1 MQGMREKFLYHIQI
15 VHRNLRKYEHK
26 CDVKAKIKLIWP
38 NIPKKEDESVPENR
52 RKRRHQ

>member
-1 MQGMREKFLYHIQI
+1 MQGMRKKILCHI

-26 CDVKAKIKLIWP
+26 CDVKAKIKLIWS

-52 RKRRHQ
+52 RKRRHY